1 MTAHTHQDARI
12 PEDTSAEA
20 HAAQIEIYRRMTGQE
35 RLQVVFRLNHLAR
48 ATAASG
54 IRSRHPDCTE
64 DQVRLALFRLL
75 LGDDELTRRVWPGQ
89 PLVAP

>member
-1 MTAHTHQDARI
+1 MDAHARQDAHVA
-12 PEDTSAEA
+12 EDTTPEA
-20 HAAQIEIYRRMTGQE
+20 HAAQTEIYRRMTGEE
-35 RLQVVFRLNHLAR
+35 RLQIVFRLNHLAR

-54 IRSRHPDCTE
+54 IRSRHPDYTE

-75 LGDDELTRRVWPGQ
+75 LGDDELTRRVWPDQ